1 MDRHGAAVGI
11 IAALGGLNIGSFS
24 MPARRGGRF
33 RAAKFVLAG
42 DRMVN
47 LKVT

>member
-1 MDRHGAAVGI
+1 MEQPL
-11 IAALGGLNIGSFS
+11 ALLPPSGGLLEHSAC
-24 MPARRGGRF
+24 PPRGGRF
-33 RAAKFVLAG
+33 RYRAAKFVLAG

>member
-1 MDRHGAAVGI
+1 MGRHGAAVGI
-11 IAALGGLNIGSFS
+11 IAAL
-24 MPARRGGRF
+24 RRIWLMQHACAAAAF
-33 RAAKFVLAG
+33 AWRAAKFVLAG

>member
-1 MDRHGAAVGI
+1 MDRHGAAVSI
-11 IAALGGLNIGSFS
+11 IATLGGLLAHYSTC
-24 MPARRGGRF
+24 PPRGGRF

>member
-11 IAALGGLNIGSFS
+11 IATLGGLLTHSAC
-24 MPARRGGRF
+24 PPRGGRF
-33 RAAKFVLAG
+33 RASKFVLAG

>member
-11 IAALGGLNIGSFS
+11 IATLGGLLAHSACL
-24 MPARRGGRF
+24 PRGGRF
-33 RAAKFVLAG
+33 RVAKFVLAG
-42 DRMVN
+42 DRMVT